1 MPLQQIQLKLEQ
13 NKIALADA
21 IVEVLPLLRNK
32 ESDETL
38 RWLVNELQGYSDTI
52 SFYSNPNHGLP
63 KYRVVNGTLKLL
75 GRNGEM
81 TDLDHALANRPEY
94 FLGAPVSWLEEF
106 ASLPGNDCVAEL
118 PELAKSLQSGLVVI
132 QLPKAQLLRI
142 LNEVRARFLLLLD
155 KVGTQS

>member
-32 ESDETL
+32 ESDDTL
-38 RWLVNELQGYSDTI
+38 RWLVNELQGYSDTM
-52 SFYSNPNHGLP
+52 SFYSNPNHRLP
-63 KYRVVNGTLKLL
+63 QYRVVNGNLKLL
-75 GRNGEM
+75 GKNGEM
-81 TDLDHALANRPEY
+81 TDLDHALANRSEY

-118 PELAKSLQSGLVVI
+118 PELAKQLQSGLVVL

-155 KVGTQS
+155 KVGSQS